1 MSDPDPRPLEERLRA
16 LGASAVPVDVRD
28 EPRRTAA
35 VRAIEKEIAESAK
48 LAQRRQRVRRIAGLS
63 AAALVLLG
71 VGLSSWKVGRD
82 MGERSATV
90 AEAFALSVRDRSG
103 AVVVKRGAA
112 AHLVDEQHGLALA
125 TGDKI
130 ETLADGRL
138 ELANEHASFQVDRAT
153 RLELVGAGASG
164 ERVRLSHGHLD
175 VEVRHAKERKV
186 VIETPHGEVL
196 VVGTAFGVTVEG
208 EGVARTTQVAVE
220 HGTVWILQNGERR
233 AVVEAGQRWSS
244 EPPRAKVTATEPPRP
259 VPSAAPTSSPA
270 PAALEAG
277 TLAEENR
284 LFRAALDARNRGE
297 GARSAE
303 LFGEL
308 LRRFPRSVVAE
319 EASLGRLRALE
330 RLGRRAEV
338 QVEARRYLARFPN
351 GHARAEVERLLAP
364 AAESNAAEQR

>member
-1 MSDPDPRPLEERLRA
+1 VSDQDPRPLEERLRA
-16 LGASAVPVDVRD
+16 LGASAVPVDLRD
-28 EPRRTAA
+28 EARRSAA
-35 VRAIEKEIAESAK
+35 VRAIEKEIAESAR
-48 LAQRRQRVRRIAGLS
+48 LDLRRKRLRRVAGLS

-71 VGLSSWKVGRD
+71 VGLSSWKLGRD

-90 AEAFALSVRDRSG
+90 VEASPFAVRDTSG
-103 AVVVKRGAA
+103 AVVVKRGTV
-112 AHLVDEQHGLALA
+112 AHLVDEQRGFALGA
-125 TGDKI
+125 GDKL
-130 ETLADGRL
+130 ETLADGRI
-138 ELANEHASFQVDRAT
+138 ELANDHTSFQVDRAT
-153 RLELVGAGASG
+153 RLELIGASPSG
-164 ERVRLSHGHLD
+164 ERIRLSHGHLD

-208 EGVARTTQVAVE
+208 EGAARKTQVAVE

-244 EPPRAKVTATEPPRP
+244 EPFPPPVSAAEPPRP
-259 VPSAAPTSSPA
+259 APSAAPSNSPA
-270 PAALEAG
+270 PPNIEPG

-297 GARSAE
+297 SARSAE

-330 RLGRRAEV
+330 RLGRRADV
-338 QVEARRYLARFPN
+338 QVEARRYLARFPS
-351 GHARAEVERLLAP
+351 GHARGEVEKVLAP
-364 AAESNAAEQR
+364 ASEQSGSERH

>member
-1 MSDPDPRPLEERLRA
+1 VSDDPRPVEERLRA

-28 EPRRTAA
+28 EARRTAA
-35 VRAIEKEIAESAK
+35 VRAIEKGIVEAAK
-48 LAQRRQRVRRIAGLS
+48 SKQRRKRVRRTAGLA

-90 AEAFALSVRDRSG
+90 AETVSLSVRGSSG
-103 AVVVKRGAA
+103 AVVVKRGTA
-112 AHLVDEQHGLALA
+112 AHLLEEQHEFVFGA
-125 TGDKI
+125 GDKV

-138 ELANEHASFQVDRAT
+138 ELANDHSLFQVDRAT
-153 RLELVGAGASG
+153 RLELVAAGRSG
-164 ERVRLSHGHLD
+164 EHLRLSHGHLD
-175 VEVRHAKERKV
+175 VEVRHLRERKV

-208 EGVARTTQVAVE
+208 EGPARQTRVDVE

-244 EPPRAKVTATEPPRP
+244 ETAPAPVRLPDPPRASPSVT
-259 VPSAAPTSSPA
+259 PSVSPIPA
-270 PAALEAG
+270 PAEAG

-284 LFRAALDARNRGE
+284 LFRAALDARNRGD

-330 RLGRRAEV
+330 RLGRRVEA
-338 QVEARRYLARFPN
+338 QGEARRYLARFPG
-351 GHARAEVERLLAP
+351 GHARAEVEKLLAP
-364 AAESNAAEQR
+364 AADAADPE